1 MKKLYL
7 KIGFILFSEP
17 CTEYE
22 SVYLCTQIATCS
34 RTDNCSLKLMNVL
47 FR

>member
-1 MKKLYL
+1 MKNFFL

-22 SVYLCTQIATCS
+22 SVYLCTQIIK
-34 RTDNCSLKLMNVL
+34 NKFL
-47 FR
+47 

>member
-22 SVYLCTQIATCS
+22 SVYLCTQNIK
-34 RTDNCSLKLMNVL
+34 NQ
-47 FR
+47 FI